1 MRSTALKHGSLTLPV
16 SARDGLW
23 QPIEPEWLREQ
34 AYTELMF
41 LRNLREPEE
50 PEMTVVAPIVPNAV
64 EPSRMLR
71 PVAPI
76 AEVIEQQS
84 ELRSYIA
91 KALKEDRDYGLI
103 PGVKKPSLLKPGA
116 ERINTAY
123 GVMPRFSILS
133 QEVDHH
139 AVIDWRKNK
148 KYGEAESGTSYG
160 LYAYT
165 VRCELVN
172 RATGEIVA
180 DCIGACSSM
189 ESKYIDRPRDS
200 QNTVLKMAE
209 KRAYV
214 GATLLAY
221 GLSDQ
226 FTQDVEETGVGAEEP
241 ATGGIPSFRSGQ
253 TSSGTGR
260 SVEDKTMPFGKTKGK
275 RLGELTT
282 ADLSSTLSWCKGKDA
297 AKFADL
303 IDAIEQV
310 LDNRRTPVN
319 QDLSEPLPASVTAPD
334 VDDELPFN

>member
-1 MRSTALKHGSLTLPV
+1 MTAPV
-16 SARDGLW
+16 AVV
-23 QPIEPEWLREQ
+23 PAPTEP
-34 AYTELMF
+34 A
-41 LRNLREPEE
+41 
-50 PEMTVVAPIVPNAV
+50 
-64 EPSRMLR
+64 RMLR

-76 AEVIEQQS
+76 AEVVHQQN
-84 ELRSYIA
+84 ELREYIA

-123 GVMPRFSILS
+123 GVMPRFSILT

-139 AVIDWRKNK
+139 AVIDWKK
-148 KYGEAESGTSYG
+148 KYESGTSYG

-172 RATGEIVA
+172 RSTGEIVA

-226 FTQDVEETGVGAEEP
+226 FTQDVEDVGVAKPENGAP
-241 ATGGIPSFRSGQ
+241 RPQ
-253 TSSGTGR
+253 QPQSSGN
-260 SVEDKTMPFGKTKGK
+260 SPEDRQYPFGKFKGK
-275 RLGELTT
+275 RLGDLTT
-282 ADLSSTLSWCKGKDA
+282 ADLAKQLDWCRNTDA
-297 AKFADL
+297 TKFADL
-303 IDAIEQV
+303 IDALESV
-310 LDNRRTPVN
+310 LDGRRIPDAAET
-319 QDLSEPLPASVTAPD
+319 TA
-334 VDDELPFN
+334 DDIFDGR

>member
-1 MRSTALKHGSLTLPV
+1 M
-16 SARDGLW
+16 SARDGLYVPPEPTW
-23 QPIEPEWLREQ
+23 LIEGMAEETR
-34 AYTELMF
+34 F
-41 LRNLREPEE
+41 IRNLRETE
-50 PEMTVVAPIVPNAV
+50 PMTATALTVSEAP
-64 EPSRMLR
+64 SKMLR

-76 AEVIEQQS
+76 GEVVAQQN

-91 KALKEDRDYGLI
+91 KALQEDRDYGVI
-103 PGVKKPSLLKPGA
+103 PGVKKASLLKPGA

-123 GVMPRFSILS
+123 GVMPRFSIVH

-139 AVIDWRKNK
+139 AEITWQKRP
-148 KYGEAESGTSYG
+148 KYGDPESGISYG

-226 FTQDVEETGVGAEEP
+226 FTQDVEDVGTGTAPASNEGA
-241 ATGGIPSFRSGQ
+241 GGIPSYRSGQ
-253 TSSGTGR
+253 QSSGGGR
-260 SVEDKTMPFGKTKGK
+260 GPEDKVMPFGKTKGK
-275 RLGELTT
+275 RLGDLSVAE
-282 ADLSSTLSWCKGKDA
+282 LSSTLEWCRNKDA

-303 IDAIEQV
+303 ITAIETV
-310 LDNRRTPVN
+310 LDNRRLNAKPVS
-319 QDLSEPLPASVTAPD
+319 QDLTEPLSAAVTGPD
-334 VDDELPFN
+334 ADDGLPF